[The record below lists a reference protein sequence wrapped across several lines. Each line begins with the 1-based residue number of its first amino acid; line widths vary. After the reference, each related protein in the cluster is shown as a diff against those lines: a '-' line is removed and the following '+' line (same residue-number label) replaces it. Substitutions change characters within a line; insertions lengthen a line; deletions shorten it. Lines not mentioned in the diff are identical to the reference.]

1 MLLRV
6 LMYSCFVVWSS
17 CNLTSMRAIL
27 IFAGI
32 EQDEHVAEHVCSLEM
47 VKEHYSASIC
57 TRIEDVGHFSHRKPG
72 KGSVCNKLNCP
83 SSESTRDLLLYLL
96 ISRLLYLQ
104 TFIDS
109 N

>member
-1 MLLRV
+1 
-6 LMYSCFVVWSS
+6 
-17 CNLTSMRAIL
+17 MRAIL

-96 ISRLLYLQ
+96 STPSVSFYLSLSSTKLHYPAINKKKQ
-104 TFIDS
+104 RK
-109 N
+109 